1 MNPRAFSIVA
11 ILSLIGI
18 AQAET
23 FLYDS
28 VGALQR
34 TIHSDGTSSGYSYD
48 ASGNL
53 ETASTSQPLIFGV
66 GKNFL
71 LTMAGGAGMTISAN
85 PSPLGGSGSIGL
97 NDNGTGGDAAAGDG
111 IYSASGTVGSGVSQG
126 VKLVEVTVNDGQGNT
141 WQDYIAVTV
150 QPTGNPAWWTATST
164 RILKAGAAE
173 DNYAVATVGQL
184 KLVATKAKAYL
195 DTKLPANAQKAAVE
209 AKLAEFAPDNGVA
222 FTPAEIEENYRP
234 LALGQL
240 KATAKP
246 FYTWLLSGGVDTR
259 AKLIARGYPQN
270 WPITNPY
277 PWDPATAIE
286 VNYRPVTLGQ
296 LKLVFSFD
304 LEE

>member
-1 MNPRAFSIVA
+1 MNAQNFSIIA
-11 ILSLIGI
+11 ILSLMVS

-28 VGALQR
+28 VGNLQR
-34 TIHSDGTSSGYSYD
+34 AIHSDGTSSGYTYD

-71 LTMAGGAGMTISAN
+71 LTMAGAAGMTISAN

-97 NDNGTGGDAAAGDG
+97 SYNGTTG

-126 VKLVEVTVNDGQGNT
+126 VKLVEMTINDGQGNT
-141 WQDYIAVTV
+141 WQDYIPVTV
-150 QPTGNPAWWTATST
+150 QPTGNPVWWTGTST

-195 DTKLPANAQKAAVE
+195 DTKLLANAQKAAVE
-209 AKLAEFAPDNGVA
+209 AKLAEFAPDNGIA

-246 FYTWLLSGGVDTR
+246 FYDWLLSGGHNTR
-259 AKLIARGYPQN
+259 AKLIARGYPPT
-270 WPITNPY
+270 WPLTNPY